1 MTWNVLKWER
11 KYQKRALCF
20 SLVLGAVVA
29 AIAVYFVYFRYENA
43 DIVDSTQVSTLPD
56 VIDFAVIETSG
67 LNAVVY
73 LQEQRSFETS
83 ELHYTVAIEFK
94 SSSDSN
100 SQVERGSLR
109 GLRMLNETADEIDT
123 LFVSSEKFSESE
135 TYDSLRSDSS
145 ATSFTLQDGPIG
157 SYVFELQGQ
166 NIVVGVALV
175 SSREDTNTAFTGA
188 FEGSVDIPQ
197 SKTIARSEPSSS
209 DYPTSGTILMWQR
222 YELDMNTLEF
232 LPYTSFEFV
241 DIDPPSAPGALLY
254 LTPSETSRGVGGNA
268 IPLEIEGTRDGY
280 YTKRGSF
287 EMRAPSNFNQEDM
300 YYKRIIIWC
309 EPFRVFLGDGD
320 IDYI

>member
-1 MTWNVLKWER
+1 MTWNILKWER

-20 SLVLGAVVA
+20 FLVFGAVAA
-29 AIAVYFVYFRYENA
+29 AIAVYFEYFRYEDA
-43 DIVDSTQVSTLPD
+43 DIVDSTQVSTLPE

-67 LNAVVY
+67 FNAVVY
-73 LQEQRSFETS
+73 LQEQRNFETG
-83 ELHYTVAIEFK
+83 EQHYTVAIEFK

-100 SQVERGSLR
+100 SKVERGSLR
-109 GLRMLNETADEIDT
+109 GLRMLDETADEIDT
-123 LFVSSEKFSESE
+123 LCVSSEKFSESE
-135 TYDSLRSDSS
+135 TYDSLRSDGS
-145 ATSFTLQDGPIG
+145 ATSFILQDGPTG
-157 SYVFELQGQ
+157 SYVFELQDQ
-166 NIVVGVALV
+166 NIVGVALV
-175 SSREDTNTAFTGA
+175 SSRENTNTAFIVA

-197 SKTIARSEPSSS
+197 SKTIASSEPSSS

-222 YELDMNTLEF
+222 YELDMSTLEF

-287 EMRAPSNFNQEDM
+287 EMRAPSNINREDM

-309 EPFRVFLGDGD
+309 EPFGVFLGDGD